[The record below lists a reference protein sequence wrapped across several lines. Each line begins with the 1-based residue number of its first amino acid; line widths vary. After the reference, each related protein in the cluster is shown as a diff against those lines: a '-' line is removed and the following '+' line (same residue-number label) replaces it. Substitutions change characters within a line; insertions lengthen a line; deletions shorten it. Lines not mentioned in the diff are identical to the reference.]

1 MDFCQTDL
9 QHAHR
14 QPSAHLCQYCMAP
27 PTSQRTRLTVQQKL
41 EIAEDIRAGV
51 NHSTLATKY
60 NVGSRT
66 VRRIKKNEHQ
76 LRKTVSNAAISSA
89 VKTVRTAQFAKI
101 DRHLMQFVQ
110 FCRQARK
117 PVTLATLSYRALRI
131 RDKLLL
137 SESDARVKREL
148 EKFCASKN
156 WCLAFTKR
164 HALRSQS
171 LHGEAGSVNAL
182 AVAGEISQLRSD
194 LAQYPPDHI
203 YNMDETGLFFKLL
216 PRRTYVLESEGRR
229 TVRGIKAMKAK
240 DRITAFVCTNAD
252 GSQKVDMSII
262 GKAQNPR
269 CFRMGKPHV
278 PYFSQK
284 NAWADNV
291 VFKRWFSEVFL
302 PHVRKTTSRPVALVM
317 DNCGPH
323 GADISD
329 SRGQVAIYPL
339 PPNCTALHQ
348 PMDLGV
354 IAAWKA
360 HYRRNLLV
368 EMMEDIENQQ
378 ARRDQN
384 RKRPAGMKGLA
395 DGYDAHMLDV
405 SRLCQKSWSEVTPE
419 AIARCWTKSGILSM
433 SDTADL
439 VQSSGKLKRSQREC
453 AVLSDILG
461 MFQKISLEARS
472 VLLQD
477 SDIADVDQT
486 TVEQW
491 MDVEMNDDVQ
501 DGMIEDAT
509 VMDDVG
515 MASPGVEQEN
525 EGEDMDEDDDSTNIC
540 AAPIPS
546 STAVTAMFA
555 DLEEMSYNCN
565 LPEVAVLLRRA
576 KREVD
581 EVRAKRSSSVQPRQ
595 MLLTEL
601 WAQKS
606 SLLSSQS
613 VLNRKVGDHVQ

>member
-1 MDFCQTDL
+1 MAAGHSVAFGRSIFNTPITSL
-9 QHAHR
+9 
-14 QPSAHLCQYCMAP
+14 PPISVIMAP
-27 PTSQRTRLTVQQKL
+27 SSSQRTRLTVQQKL
-41 EIAEDIRAGV
+41 EIAEEIRAGV
-51 NHSTLATKY
+51 SHSTLATKY
-60 NVGSRT
+60 NVGLRT
-66 VRRIKKNEHQ
+66 VRRIKKSEQQ
-76 LRKTVSNAAISSA
+76 LRKTVRNASMSSA
-89 VKTVRTAQFAKI
+89 VRTIRTAQFAKI

-131 RDKLLL
+131 RDKLLF
-137 SESDARVKREL
+137 SESNECDKREL

-164 HALRSQS
+164 HSLRSQS

-182 AVAGEISQLRSD
+182 AVAGDISQLRSN
-194 LAQYPPDHI
+194 LAQYPPDHV

-240 DRITAFVCTNAD
+240 DRITAFLCTNAD
-252 GSQKVDMSII
+252 GSQKVDLSII

-269 CFRMGKPHV
+269 CFRMGKPDV
-278 PYFSQK
+278 QYFSQK

-291 VFKRWFSEVFL
+291 VFKRWFYEVFL

-329 SRGQVAIYPL
+329 GRGQVTIYPL

-354 IAAWKA
+354 IAEWKA

-368 EMMEDIENQQ
+368 EMMDDIENQE

-384 RKRPAGMKGLA
+384 KKRPGGMKGLA
-395 DGYDAHMLDV
+395 EGYDPHMLDV
-405 SRLCQKSWSEVTPE
+405 SRLCQKSWDDVKSEE
-419 AIARCWTKSGILSM
+419 IARCWSKSGILSM

-439 VQSSGKLKRSQREC
+439 VQSSGKVKRSQREC
-453 AVLSDILG
+453 TVMSDILG
-461 MFQKISLEARS
+461 LFQNMSLEALS
-472 VLLQD
+472 VLLHD
-477 SDIADVDQT
+477 SDIGDVDQT
-486 TVEQW
+486 TVELW
-491 MDVEMNDDVQ
+491 MDVEMNDEVQ

-509 VMDDVG
+509 VTDDVV
-515 MASPGVEQEN
+515 MASPGVEQEH
-525 EGEDMDEDDDSTNIC
+525 ESEDMDENDDGMNIC

-546 STAVTAMFA
+546 SKAVSAMFA

-576 KREVD
+576 KRGVD
-581 EVRAKRSSSVQPRQ
+581 EVRATRSSSAQPRQ
-595 MLLTEL
+595 VLLTEL
-601 WAQKS
+601 WGPK
-606 SLLSSQS
+606 
-613 VLNRKVGDHVQ
+613 K